1 MKLIF
6 FGTSGGIQTKT
17 NANVCFLVA
26 DEELSVLIDVS
37 GNPVQYLERA
47 GVDPQ
52 TLDAL
57 VLTHSHTDHIYALPS
72 LIHNL
77 WLMKR
82 DKPLSIVSNPFTLE
96 RAKELCACFS
106 LLSKENLF
114 QIDWIRDTLGGIEL
128 FPVAHST
135 PTSGVKISS
144 SRSCIIYSSDT
155 SPCKTIISAAKGS
168 KALIHEASNTS
179 EFEGRL
185 NSAGHSSGRQAG
197 AAAKEAGVE
206 KLFLCHFDSQ
216 YAQNQDKIVRESK
229 GAFAGEVIIP
239 ELFRA
244 YEV

>member
-17 NANVCFLVA
+17 NANVCFLII

-47 GVDPQ
+47 GVDPRS
-52 TLDAL
+52 LDAL

-77 WLMKR
+77 WLMRR
-82 DKPLSIVSNPFTLE
+82 DKPLSIISNPFTLE

-144 SRSCIIYSSDT
+144 SRSCIVYSSDT
-155 SPCKTIISAAKGS
+155 SPCETVIRAAKGE
-168 KALIHEASNTS
+168 KVLIHEASNTA
-179 EFEGRL
+179 EFEARL
-185 NSAGHSSGRQAG
+185 NSAGHSSCRQ
-197 AAAKEAGVE
+197 
-206 KLFLCHFDSQ
+206 
-216 YAQNQDKIVRESK
+216 
-229 GAFAGEVIIP
+229 AGEVIIP
-239 ELFRA
+239 ELFKT

>member
-1 MKLIF
+1 VKLIF
-6 FGTSGGIQTKT
+6 FGTSGGIQTRT

-26 DEELSVLIDVS
+26 DEQLSVLIDAS

-47 GVDPQ
+47 AVDPRS
-52 TLDAL
+52 LDVL
-57 VLTHSHTDHIYALPS
+57 VLTHSHTDHLYALPS

-114 QIDWIRDTLGGIEL
+114 PIIWVENAAERIEL

-144 SRSCIIYSSDT
+144 SRSRIIYSSDT
-155 SPCKTIISAAKGS
+155 SPCEAVVRAAKGA

-179 EFEGRL
+179 EFESRL

-197 AAAKEAGVE
+197 VAAKEAGVE
-206 KLFLCHFDSQ
+206 KLFLCHFDPQ
-216 YAQNQDKIVRESK
+216 YAQNQDTIVRESK
-229 GAFAGEVIIP
+229 SAFKGEVIIP